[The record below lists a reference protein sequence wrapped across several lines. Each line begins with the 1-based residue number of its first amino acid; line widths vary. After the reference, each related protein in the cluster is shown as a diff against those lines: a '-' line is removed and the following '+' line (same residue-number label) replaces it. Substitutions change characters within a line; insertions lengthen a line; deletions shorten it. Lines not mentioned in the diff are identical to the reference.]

1 MKKSDTLESRKVF
14 ICTVYVKVACTRVIE
29 KSDVFA
35 LGNVKPSPST
45 ISKAPQYTS
54 HDWNVNEWLQWMQ
67 SSLPPCKGDMLHYY
81 GVLWSLGVPPSQLY
95 NLPGIYRHSRR
106 QCLTSNGTLHLTW
119 RNSTHAVLQKRSNR
133 AERLLTQQIL
143 SWIRSLPASTEKS
156 QNWQSDKVKLPEN
169 HHDFLIAVPKA
180 TARRKGSYRQQ
191 DNSCGV
197 CMKDH
202 LIRFPQNANV
212 VTQRFWS
219 AYSIKPSPKHVP
231 EDISKLTR
239 KEDEEKTLKE
249 KKIHSDVTDSY
260 LFCR

>member
-1 MKKSDTLESRKVF
+1 MQRRYAALLWCPLVPWCPTFSTLQLAWNLQTFQETVPHLKWHTASNMKELHTCCLAE
-14 ICTVYVKVACTRVIE
+14 E
-29 KSDVFA
+29 K
-35 LGNVKPSPST
+35 
-45 ISKAPQYTS
+45 Q
-54 HDWNVNEWLQWMQ
+54 Q
-67 SSLPPCKGDMLHYY
+67 SWKTTYAT
-81 GVLWSLGVPPSQLY
+81 
-95 NLPGIYRHSRR
+95 N
-106 QCLTSNGTLHLTW
+106 
-119 RNSTHAVLQKRSNR
+119 
-133 AERLLTQQIL
+133 L

-249 KKIHSDVTDSY
+249 KKIHSDGTDSY